1 MVNPILDTDN
11 LKSFIES
18 LKINEEQKKVL
29 FDELPKMDEKERL
42 ELLDMLKNVYLL
54 NEEENKALENL
65 KNNWEEP
72 KE

>member
-65 KNNWEEP
+65 KSNWEEP